1 MSQFEFECG
10 QLRILTSPTGEKS
23 EKNYQGIYR
32 HWYNISIFGPEDLKI
47 TFRMNSSS
55 RNKSETLQANWIAA
69 MMAIGAYNSEASLD
83 EPTLEFEKEKQRIK
97 PFLEL
102 DSDNSVKVTYN
113 KMSVF
118 EYLKNNSRI
127 I

>member
-1 MSQFEFECG
+1 
-10 QLRILTSPTGEKS
+10 
-23 EKNYQGIYR
+23 
-32 HWYNISIFGPEDLKI
+32 
-47 TFRMNSSS
+47 
-55 RNKSETLQANWIAA
+55 